1 MDHELDPGPGVFE
14 VHEQV
19 PGLLNDPRL
28 DRVPGCA
35 EDPDSAGAALDGRQ
49 AQITRPS
56 LTGIKHQVS
65 DRDRVSG
72 THTS

>member
-28 DRVPGCA
+28 DRVPGGA
-35 EDPDSAGAALDGRQ
+35 EDPDAAGAGVGCVATQ
-49 AQITRPS
+49 E
-56 LTGIKHQVS
+56 V
-65 DRDRVSG
+65 
-72 THTS
+72 